1 MNLDDGWTF
10 VLRLVDVVVVVVAA
24 FTGYFC
30 VCNAFVFQHIF
41 VLEFIII

>member
-10 VLRLVDVVVVVVAA
+10 VLRLVDVVVVAA
-24 FTGYFC
+24 FAGYFC